1 MTNKLTLTLA
11 LALIALSMPLLA
23 APPGSAQLDRPAIT
37 AQAGVPVV
45 ANQAAASTAL
55 PVWALPTQP
64 SSPQTLEAND
74 GTPLFLTSCS
84 GCTGAACT
92 RLHSCVLLHCC

>member
-1 MTNKLTLTLA
+1 MTKKLTLTLA

-23 APPGSAQLDRPAIT
+23 APPGSAQRAQPAIT
-37 AQAGVPVV
+37 APAGVPVV
-45 ANQAAASTAL
+45 ANQAAASPAL

-64 SSPQTLEAND
+64 SSPQTLEATD
-74 GTPLFLTSCS
+74 GMPVFLAGCS
-84 GCTGAACT
+84 GCTPAACQ